1 MSRTYACVIARTVV
15 WGDQP
20 TVRAVIAP
28 LTLEEA
34 LQRLARRDAGEIGR
48 VLRLPA
54 ALPEPGTVFQ
64 TSDPAALRS
73 AAWPPI
79 KREVGS
85 RRAALGRP
93 RRSPA
98 ADLT

>member
-1 MSRTYACVIARTVV
+1 
-15 WGDQP
+15 
-20 TVRAVIAP
+20 VRAVIAP

-34 LQRLARRDAGEIGR
+34 LQRLARRDTGEIGR

-54 ALPEPGTVFQ
+54 ALPGPGTVFQ

-73 AAWPPI
+73 AAWPI
-79 KREVGS
+79 KREVAT
-85 RRAALGRP
+85 RRAALGRR

-98 ADLT
+98 ADLS